1 MDITQKD
8 LVLEYFMAHPNRDIS
23 HITVVPWLME
33 EYKNLTGKA
42 FADPDRQIR
51 SLYADGVLQKIKKGV
66 YRYDPNY
73 TSKPQHRPFTQE
85 ERNHIFVRD
94 KHKCV
99 FCGKGKRDGIE
110 LHADH
115 VKPRAM
121 GGESTIDNGQTLCAA
136 HNYMKKHHGQYAFA
150 KKVFVN
156 YLEQAKQ
163 SNQRKIIEFCKEI
176 LEIYDKYGIDSH
188 IR

>member
-8 LVLEYFMAHPNRDIS
+8 LVLEYFKAYPNRDIS
-23 HITVVPWLME
+23 HNTAVPWLME
-33 EYKNLTGKA
+33 QYKDRTGKN
-42 FADPDRQIR
+42 FVDPHRAIR
-51 SLYADGVLQKIKKGV
+51 SLYDDGVLQKIEKGV

-73 TSKPQHRPFTQE
+73 KSKPQHSPFTQE

-99 FCGKGKRDGIE
+99 ICGKGKCDGVEI
-110 LHADH
+110 HADH

-121 GGESTIDNGQTLCAA
+121 GGESTIHNGQTLCAQ
-136 HNYMKKHHGQYAFA
+136 HNYIKKHHGQYAFS
-150 KKVFVN
+150 KKMFVN
-156 YLEQAKQ
+156 YLEEAKQ
-163 SNQRKIIEFCKEI
+163 SNRSEIIEFCKEI
-176 LEIYDKYGIDSH
+176 IEIYDKYDIDSH